1 MAANHTKLIGL
12 GVGAILA
19 ISAAP
24 MYAEARQPTA
34 DTLKAEAR
42 SFVKAI
48 SGDQR
53 KSRTYC
59 KIVELNDQIDEK
71 EDPIDARKLKKKRD
85 KLEEKLGRK
94 YIALVARRMN
104 INKDSRDYRAIAS
117 ILEPLDKLC
126 TAIKDQHRRR
136 TRQEHR
142 RRVLGDL
149 RKRGQPR
156 LRLGHA
162 AGGRLPHASLSLLP
176 GLPGQSRGVKP
187 DVLYFEI
194 AVLRHSSPG
203 AARGRRW
210 PDVRQR
216 RPQLKNC
223 THGRFCRLKS

>member
-34 DTLKAEAR
+34 DTMKAEAR
-42 SFVKAI
+42 SFIKAI

-104 INKDSRDYRAIAS
+104 INKDSRDYRAITS

-136 TRQEHR
+136 TREEHR
-142 RRVLGDL
+142 RRVLGD
-149 RKRGQPR
+149 
-156 LRLGHA
+156 
-162 AGGRLPHASLSLLP
+162 
-176 GLPGQSRGVKP
+176 
-187 DVLYFEI
+187 
-194 AVLRHSSPG
+194 
-203 AARGRRW
+203 
-210 PDVRQR
+210 
-216 RPQLKNC
+216 
-223 THGRFCRLKS
+223 